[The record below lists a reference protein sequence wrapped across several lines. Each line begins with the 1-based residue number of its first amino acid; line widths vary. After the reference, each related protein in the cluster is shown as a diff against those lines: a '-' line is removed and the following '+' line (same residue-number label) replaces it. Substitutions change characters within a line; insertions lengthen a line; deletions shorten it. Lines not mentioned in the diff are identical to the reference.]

1 MHVEQMRRQQML
13 MQQTS
18 MQWTPAPQPMQ
29 HMHVEQMH
37 RQQMLMQQMPMQWT
51 PAPQMPMQQMPMQQM
66 DMQEMHTQKM
76 HMHLQRMLMQQ
87 PMPQTHAQHMP
98 MPQEG
103 APDAVVQ
110 QQLCDLFDAWA
121 TADAS
126 QAELV
131 QSVQHCALRWPLD
144 NQRLQHVIQNQTLVC
159 AALKVILTR
168 REQEQTAAPDDV
180 DEGGEAR
187 SPASTLAAEEAG
199 NAVCAETPGA
209 SPVQAQA
216 DTATEG
222 LNAEPNPQIEPART
236 AQGLLPGENTALSP
250 PQLTK
255 AAHTGP
261 QAPSDAQRLEGE
273 VTELTEQN
281 LHCAPH
287 ARKPRNKRRVQS
299 AQPMTGQPGSQ
310 TPSLQRAQVAAA
322 NTPPRTRK
330 QRNDRL
336 VKSAQ
341 PSFHGLRWDD
351 TLHGR
356 LMGGMDTDGRQHADG
371 AERATEMGRDDRP
384 IAGRAITAALM
395 QQLQAWGSGP
405 GSRDDDARSTASMFS
420 RAGTSQAE

>member
-1 MHVEQMRRQQML
+1 MMEHDGGGGDGWGRCTAGWCESPYWQTTPWQMSPVTSPTMPWASAGTFGPTMNWLPCRGGGGIEMTMNQMQMQQMHVEQIRRQQML

-29 HMHVEQMH
+29 HMHVAQMH

-66 DMQEMHTQKM
+66 AMQEMHTQKM

-222 LNAEPNPQIEPART
+222 FNAEPNPQIEPART

-255 AAHTGP
+255 DAHTGP
-261 QAPSDAQRLEGE
+261 QASWRRL
-273 VTELTEQN
+273 
-281 LHCAPH
+281 
-287 ARKPRNKRRVQS
+287 
-299 AQPMTGQPGSQ
+299 
-310 TPSLQRAQVAAA
+310 
-322 NTPPRTRK
+322 
-330 QRNDRL
+330 
-336 VKSAQ
+336 
-341 PSFHGLRWDD
+341 
-351 TLHGR
+351 
-356 LMGGMDTDGRQHADG
+356 
-371 AERATEMGRDDRP
+371 
-384 IAGRAITAALM
+384 
-395 QQLQAWGSGP
+395 
-405 GSRDDDARSTASMFS
+405 
-420 RAGTSQAE
+420 